1 MLTRLVIYE
10 KIKEIKTN
18 KRDKMKTFTSMKK
31 AEQFIKESGY
41 CSLYLFHKSKY
52 RVFKT
57 LEDHDVYSK
66 ANNI

>member
-1 MLTRLVIYE
+1 
-10 KIKEIKTN
+10 
-18 KRDKMKTFTSMKK
+18 MKTFTSMKK